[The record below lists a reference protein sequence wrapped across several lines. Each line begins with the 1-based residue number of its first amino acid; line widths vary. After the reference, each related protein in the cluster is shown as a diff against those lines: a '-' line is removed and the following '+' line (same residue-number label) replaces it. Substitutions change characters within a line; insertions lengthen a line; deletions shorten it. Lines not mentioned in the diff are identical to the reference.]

1 MLNTLTHA
9 RSLAL
14 VDSLKVISVALT
26 PSIHES
32 FTTMRARVVVIPRND
47 GHTASLLGREVAAS
61 LLTV

>member
-26 PSIHES
+26 PSIYET

-47 GHTASLLGREVAAS
+47 GHTASLLGREVAAG